1 MNGRMGWGVNGEGEW
16 GGGVVRMGGKG
27 NREDSL
33 ERVGKGLKVAVV
45 GFIVLT
51 SVFTNTRKRGQFF
64 NPVYLATTK
73 RVCPAKNVWVRQ
85 IAEEQA
91 YDLPV
96 LSGLKR
102 SEPDKRVISGEN
114 VWARETGLEKTPSFW

>member
-16 GGGVVRMGGKG
+16 GGGGVERMGGKG

-51 SVFTNTRKRGQFF
+51 SVFTNTRRGQFF
-64 NPVYLATTK
+64 SPVYLATTK

-96 LSGLKR
+96 LSG
-102 SEPDKRVISGEN
+102 
-114 VWARETGLEKTPSFW
+114 

>member
-16 GGGVVRMGGKG
+16 GGGGVRMGGKG

-51 SVFTNTRKRGQFF
+51 SVFTNTRRGQFF
-64 NPVYLATTK
+64 SPVYLEMTK

-91 YDLPV
+91 YDSPV
-96 LSGLKR
+96 LSG
-102 SEPDKRVISGEN
+102 
-114 VWARETGLEKTPSFW
+114 